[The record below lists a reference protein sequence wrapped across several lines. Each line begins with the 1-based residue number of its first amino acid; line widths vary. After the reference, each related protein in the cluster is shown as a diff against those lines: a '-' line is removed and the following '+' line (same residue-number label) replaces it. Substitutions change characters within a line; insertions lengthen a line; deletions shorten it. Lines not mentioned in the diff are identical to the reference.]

1 MAKARASVALVDLL
15 RSVELFDGLTDQQFE
30 TLASVFDERAYKR
43 NEMVFEQ
50 GDEGDRLYVVRRG
63 FVEVVVDDEQGQEG
77 PRTLINLGRGQVFGE
92 MALVDRGKRSATVR
106 SVDDG
111 TTVNS
116 ISHEAFTN
124 LCQKD
129 TAIGY
134 TVMRNIAADLSFKL
148 RLRNLPEQS

>member
-1 MAKARASVALVDLL
+1 MALVDLL

-30 TLASVFDERAYKR
+30 TLAAVFDERTYKR

-63 FVEVVVDDEQGQEG
+63 FVEIVVDDEQSEEG
-77 PRTLINLGRGQVFGE
+77 PRTIINLGRGQVFGE

-116 ISHEAFTN
+116 ISRQTFTD
-124 LCQKD
+124 LCEKD

-134 TVMRNIAADLSFKL
+134 AVMRNIAADLSFKL

>member
-1 MAKARASVALVDLL
+1 VALVDLL

-30 TLASVFDERAYKR
+30 TLAAVFDERTYKR

-63 FVEVVVDDEQGQEG
+63 FVEIVVDDEQSEEG
-77 PRTLINLGRGQVFGE
+77 PRTIINLGRGQVFGE

-116 ISHEAFTN
+116 ISRQTFTD
-124 LCQKD
+124 LCEKD

-134 TVMRNIAADLSFKL
+134 AVMRNIAADLSFKL

>member
-1 MAKARASVALVDLL
+1 MGLVDLL

-30 TLASVFDERAYKR
+30 TLASVFDERTYKR

-63 FVEVVVDDEQGQEG
+63 FVEIVVDDEQSEEG
-77 PRTLINLGRGQVFGE
+77 PRTIINLGRGQVFGE

-116 ISHEAFTN
+116 ISRQAFTD

-134 TVMRNIAADLSFKL
+134 AVMLNIAADLSFKL
-148 RLRNLPEQS
+148 RLRNLPERS

>member
-1 MAKARASVALVDLL
+1 MGLVDLL

-30 TLASVFDERAYKR
+30 TVASVFDERTYKR

-50 GDEGDRLYVVRRG
+50 GNEGDRLYVVREG
-63 FVEVVVDDEQGQEG
+63 FVEVIVGDRQGQES
-77 PRTLINLGRGQVFGE
+77 PRTIINLGRGQVFGE

-116 ISHEAFTN
+116 ISRQTFTD

-134 TVMRNIAADLSFKL
+134 TVMRNLAADLSFKL
-148 RLRNLPEQS
+148 RLRNLPERS